1 MALSVGS
8 GEDEK
13 INDPTTHVD
22 VLVGLISDAGSIPA
36 ASTIFKK
43 RNSLVF
49 KGVALFVCT
58 LNFAVARMLHS
69 KSAGISTCG
78 NMWHRSDK
86 HFLPQVLNCTTRYYI
101 DG

>member
-1 MALSVGS
+1 MGFSFSAS
-8 GEDEK
+8 K
-13 INDPTTHVD
+13 
-22 VLVGLISDAGSIPA
+22 GSIPA
-36 ASTIFKK
+36 ASTICKE
-43 RNSLVF
+43 RNSLI
-49 KGVALFVCT
+49 KKRVALFVCQVK
-58 LNFAVARMLHS
+58 FAVARMLHS